1 VTTSG
6 SDRSARAYLDASA
19 LVKLVVRE
27 AESEALGIA
36 VTQLAAQASSELA
49 VVEIRRQA
57 RKFGRDA
64 QARARAVLG
73 NTELRPIDRA
83 TLDLAAGLAPR
94 GLRSLD
100 AIHLATALS
109 LDELD
114 VFISYDTRLNEAA
127 AAAGLH
133 VESPR

>member
-1 VTTSG
+1 M
-6 SDRSARAYLDASA
+6 
-19 LVKLVVRE
+19 KLVVRE

-49 VVEIRRQA
+49 VVEITRQA

-83 TLDLAAGLAPR
+83 TLDLAAGLDPR
-94 GLRSLD
+94 RLRSLD

-127 AAAGLH
+127 AAAGLR
-133 VESPR
+133 VESPQ